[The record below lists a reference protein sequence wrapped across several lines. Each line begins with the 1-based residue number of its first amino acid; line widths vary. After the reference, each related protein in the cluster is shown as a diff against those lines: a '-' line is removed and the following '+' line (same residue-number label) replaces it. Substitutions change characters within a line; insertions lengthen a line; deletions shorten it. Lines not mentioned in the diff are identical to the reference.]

1 MQNTNYDTI
10 IVGGGLGGL
19 AAGCLLA
26 QAGVSVLLIEKNQY
40 PFHRVCG
47 EYISNESWPFLQ
59 SLGLDLAS
67 LGLPKINHLEV
78 SNCVG
83 KGFDFEL
90 GLGGFGISR
99 YALDLL
105 LVNRFEKL
113 GGTLLQNMT
122 VNEVDNEQVTANDNV
137 FRSKLVIGAF
147 GKRSNLDIFLKRK
160 FVASKPSKLNNY
172 VGVKYHIRWQHNKAA
187 IALHNF
193 EGGYCGMS
201 AIENDLSCMCY
212 MVHAQM
218 LKDCNN
224 SIVELENRVLKNNKK
239 LKEIFENATFEWTKP
254 QVISQINFEQKDQ
267 FENGI
272 LMLGDSAG
280 LIPPL
285 CGNGMSMALH
295 AARIASEL
303 SIQFVNN
310 QITKPELEQK
320 YKKQWQTQFETR
332 LQAGRLIQPLFGK
345 KRTTSLFLNAMN
357 KVPFFAKKLI
367 DFTHGEVF

>member
-1 MQNTNYDTI
+1 MQNTNFDII

-19 AAGCLLA
+19 SAGCLLV
-26 QAGVSVLLIEKNQY
+26 QAGMSVLLIEKNEY

-59 SLGLDLAS
+59 SLGLDLE
-67 LGLPKINHLEV
+67 LFNLPKINHLEV
-78 SNCVG
+78 SNRIG
-83 KGFDFEL
+83 KSFGFEL

-105 LVNRFEKL
+105 LANRFEAL
-113 GGTLLQNMT
+113 GGTLLQNSA
-122 VNEVDNEQVTANDNV
+122 VKEIDSEQVITSENV
-137 FRSKLVIGAF
+137 FQSKMVIGAF

-172 VGVKYHIRWQHNKAA
+172 VAVKYHIRWQHPKDT

-224 SIVELENRVLKNNKK
+224 SIQELENTVLKKNLK
-239 LKEIFENATFEWTKP
+239 LKEILENATFEWAKP
-254 QVISQINFEQKDQ
+254 QVISQINFEQKKQ
-267 FENGI
+267 FENEI

-285 CGNGMSMALH
+285 CGNGMSMAFH
-295 AARIASEL
+295 AAKMASQNV
-303 SIQFVNN
+303 IQYLENN
-310 QITKPELEQK
+310 ISKTQLEEK
-320 YKKQWQTQFETR
+320 YKSQWQTEFGLR

-345 KRTTSLFLNAMN
+345 KLMTSFFLNTM
-357 KVPFFAKKLI
+357 KSVPFLANKLI
-367 DFTHGEVF
+367 DFTHGKVF

>member
-1 MQNTNYDTI
+1 MQNTHFDTI

-26 QAGVSVLLIEKNQY
+26 QAGVSVLLIEKKQY

-59 SLGLDLAS
+59 SLGVDLTMQN
-67 LGLPKINHLEV
+67 LPKINHLEV
-78 SNCVG
+78 SDCVG
-83 KGFDFEL
+83 KSFDFEL

-105 LVNRFEKL
+105 LASRFEAL
-113 GGTLLQNMT
+113 GGTLLQKTT
-122 VNEVDNEQVTANDNV
+122 VKEIDNEQVTTSDNV
-137 FRSKLVIGAF
+137 FQSKMVMGAF

-172 VGVKYHIRWQHNKAA
+172 VGVKYHIRWQHNKQA

-224 SIVELENRVLKNNKK
+224 SIVELENRILKKNEK
-239 LKEIFENATFEWTKP
+239 LKTILENATFEWTKP
-254 QVISQINFEQKDQ
+254 QVISQINFEQKNQ
-267 FENGI
+267 FENGV

-295 AARIASEL
+295 AAKMASQL
-303 SIQFVNN
+303 SIQFINN
-310 QITKPELEQK
+310 QITKPVLEQQ
-320 YKKQWQTQFETR
+320 YQQQWRAKFETR

-345 KRTTSLFLNAMN
+345 KIATSLFLNTMN
-357 KVPFFAKKLI
+357 TLPFFAKKLI

>member
-1 MQNTNYDTI
+1 MQNTNFDTI

-59 SLGLDLAS
+59 SLGLDLYS
-67 LGLPKINHLEV
+67 NNLPKINHLEV
-78 SNCVG
+78 SDCVG
-83 KGFDFEL
+83 KSFDFEL

-105 LVNRFEKL
+105 LANRFEAL
-113 GGTLLQNMT
+113 GGTLLQNTT
-122 VNEVDNEQVTANDNV
+122 VKEIDNERVTTESNV
-137 FRSKLVIGAF
+137 FQFKIVIGAF

-172 VGVKYHIRWQHNKAA
+172 VGIKYHIRWQHDKRA

-201 AIENDLSCMCY
+201 AIENDLSCLCY

-224 SIVELENRVLKNNKK
+224 SIAELENRVLKKNSK
-239 LKEIFENATFEWTKP
+239 LKTILENATFEWAKP
-254 QVISQINFEQKDQ
+254 QVISQINFEQKNQ

-285 CGNGMSMALH
+285 CGNGMSMAFH
-295 AARIASEL
+295 AAKIASEL
-303 SIQFVNN
+303 SIEFINN
-310 QITKPELEQK
+310 QITKPKLEEK
-320 YKKQWQTQFETR
+320 YKQQWQAQFGIR

-345 KRTTSLFLNAMN
+345 KRATSLFLNTMN
-357 KVPFFAKKLI
+357 TLPFFAKKLI
-367 DFTHGEVF
+367 DFTHGDVF